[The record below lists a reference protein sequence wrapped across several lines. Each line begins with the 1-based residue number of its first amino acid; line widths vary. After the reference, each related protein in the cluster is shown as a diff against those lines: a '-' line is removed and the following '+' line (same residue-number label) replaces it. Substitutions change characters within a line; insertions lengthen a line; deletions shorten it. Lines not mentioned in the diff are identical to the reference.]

1 MKTYTIVSRRERTGR
16 ESEIT
21 GTLQELIQHHS
32 YTLECGK
39 SWEHEKGNH
48 KINMNPKSIK
58 TLVKNLN
65 WATNNSAAN
74 GYSGITY
81 FSK

>member
-1 MKTYTIVSRRERTGR
+1 
-16 ESEIT
+16 
-21 GTLQELIQHHS
+21 
-32 YTLECGK
+32 
-39 SWEHEKGNH
+39 
-48 KINMNPKSIK
+48 MNPKSIK
-58 TLVKNLN
+58 TLIKNLN